1 MYWAVREF
9 GVTGT
14 HLAKRLGMNQSGVV
28 YAVKKGEKTAK
39 KKNYQLVV

>member
-28 YAVKKGEKTAK
+28 YAVNKGEKAAK
-39 KKNYQLVV
+39 ERNYLLVI